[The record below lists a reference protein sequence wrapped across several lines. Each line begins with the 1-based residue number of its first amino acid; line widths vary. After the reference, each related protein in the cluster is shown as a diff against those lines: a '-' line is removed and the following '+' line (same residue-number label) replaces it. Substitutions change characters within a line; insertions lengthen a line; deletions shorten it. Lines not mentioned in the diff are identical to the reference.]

1 VVTRG
6 TVVGGSVELVGE
18 LRIDCGGWPDVE
30 GRRDVD
36 GSEVDESGVDEPPA
50 VVPGRTA
57 AFGDVPPEHEAAPN
71 DTVSTTISPQR
82 RLCIAIAPQPV
93 K

>member
-1 VVTRG
+1 
-6 TVVGGSVELVGE
+6 VVGGTVEAVVEL
-18 LRIDCGGWPDVE
+18 RTDCGGCPDVE

-36 GSEVDESGVDEPPA
+36 GSEVDESEVDEPPG

-57 AFGDVPPEHEAAPN
+57 AFREAPPEHEAAPN

-82 RLCIAIAPQPV
+82 RLCIASAPQPV